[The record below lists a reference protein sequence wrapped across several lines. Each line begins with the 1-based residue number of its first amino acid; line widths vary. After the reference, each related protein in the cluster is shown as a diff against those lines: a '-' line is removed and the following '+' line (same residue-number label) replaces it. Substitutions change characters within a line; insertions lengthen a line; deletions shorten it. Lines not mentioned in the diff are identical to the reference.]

1 MATTTPQHPTMLPR
15 YAVIVAGGRGERMQS
30 DIPKQFLPIGG
41 RPVLMH
47 TLERFYG
54 LVERIVLVLP
64 RDQISQWARLCG
76 AHDFTLPHTL
86 ALGGATR
93 FESVRSGL
101 ASLPASGLVA
111 IHDGVR
117 PFASRSLIEA
127 CFSTAEVSGAALPV
141 IPISNSLRRR
151 SSETESVA
159 IDRSSYVAVQTP
171 QTFRLDRIRAA
182 YEIPYSPS
190 FTDDASVYESAEKGS
205 VSLVRGEVTNI
216 KLTTSLDLK
225 LAELLLQSPPSP

>member
-1 MATTTPQHPTMLPR
+1 M
-15 YAVIVAGGRGERMQS
+15 
-30 DIPKQFLPIGG
+30 
-41 RPVLMH
+41 
-47 TLERFYG
+47 
-54 LVERIVLVLP
+54 
-64 RDQISQWARLCG
+64 
-76 AHDFTLPHTL
+76 
-86 ALGGATR
+86 
-93 FESVRSGL
+93 
-101 ASLPASGLVA
+101 
-111 IHDGVR
+111 
-117 PFASRSLIEA
+117 
-127 CFSTAEVSGAALPV
+127 

-182 YEIPYSPS
+182 YETPYSPS
-190 FTDDASVYESAEKGS
+190 FTDDASVYEAAEKGS